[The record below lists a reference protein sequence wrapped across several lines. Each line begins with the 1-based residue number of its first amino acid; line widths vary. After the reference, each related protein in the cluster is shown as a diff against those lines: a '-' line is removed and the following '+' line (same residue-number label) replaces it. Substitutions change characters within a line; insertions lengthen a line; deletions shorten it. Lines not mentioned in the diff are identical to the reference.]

1 MDTINERV
9 AAVMAE
15 REAAQTATVI
25 QVLAAFFAT
34 TREAIGD

>member
-1 MDTINERV
+1 MDTINQRV

-25 QVLAAFFAT
+25 QVLTAFFAT
-34 TREAIGD
+34 TESINND